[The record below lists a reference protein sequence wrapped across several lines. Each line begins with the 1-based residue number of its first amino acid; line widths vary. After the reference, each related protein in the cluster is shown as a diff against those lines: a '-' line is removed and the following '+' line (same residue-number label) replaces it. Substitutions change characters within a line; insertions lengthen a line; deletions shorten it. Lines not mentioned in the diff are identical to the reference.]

1 MTTALSEADR
11 QKLAEKLA
19 KLSYQAARKEI
30 RRLDIDADLKV
41 WRNGVRHEL
50 HTMYE
55 CPNLGVRVIL
65 VEEGK
70 IRPIPEST
78 LVKKDYYYVE
88 ARVEPWAGLE

>member
-30 RRLDIDADLKV
+30 RRLDVDADLKV

-70 IRPIPEST
+70 TRPIPESD

-88 ARVEPWAGLE
+88 ARVESWGKTE